1 MMNLAFNAR
10 DAMPDGGRLCF
21 ELEHLHVPEVKAA
34 PVPGMAAGGWVRL
47 RVSDT
52 GTGIPPDVR
61 SHLFEPFF
69 TTKAPGQGTGLGL
82 AQVHGIVG
90 AHDGHID
97 VQTQFAG
104 GDADVSSSGTTFF
117 IYLPA
122 LAASCSALPEPH
134 LSDLAEGGG
143 EYVLVVEDNV
153 STRQALVDSLEL
165 LRYQVLTASN
175 GREALDVLAEHPV
188 DLVLSDLVMP
198 DMGGQALVHA
208 LRERRIPVRVV
219 LLSGHPLNEELE
231 DLLAQGAATGGPLV
245 VDWLR
250 KPINL
255 AQLGEVV
262 QRALRG

>member
-1 MMNLAFNAR
+1 
-10 DAMPDGGRLCF
+10 
-21 ELEHLHVPEVKAA
+21 
-34 PVPGMAAGGWVRL
+34 
-47 RVSDT
+47 
-52 GTGIPPDVR
+52 
-61 SHLFEPFF
+61 
-69 TTKAPGQGTGLGL
+69 
-82 AQVHGIVG
+82 
-90 AHDGHID
+90 
-97 VQTQFAG
+97 
-104 GDADVSSSGTTFF
+104 
-117 IYLPA
+117 
-122 LAASCSALPEPH
+122 
-134 LSDLAEGGG
+134 
-143 EYVLVVEDNV
+143 
-153 STRQALVDSLEL
+153 

-231 DLLAQGAATGGPLV
+231 DLLAQGAATDGPLV

-255 AQLGEVV
+255 EQLGEVV